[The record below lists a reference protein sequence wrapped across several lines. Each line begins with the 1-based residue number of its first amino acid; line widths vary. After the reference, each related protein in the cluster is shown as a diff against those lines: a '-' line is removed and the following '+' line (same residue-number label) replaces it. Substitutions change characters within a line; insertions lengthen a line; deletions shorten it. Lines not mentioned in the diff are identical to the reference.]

1 MVKAINGQSQYF
13 RFQIF
18 CGHKSPI
25 CIWSNPSTSWG
36 TRSAVNG
43 HFQSKIGGLGKR
55 KDINIV
61 MNSVLQEKCILKG
74 CSPCHLCLRIF
85 QRWGCR
91 EWRWPGLVEGKQR
104 ILPDFLRKAEFSLF
118 CFLSQ
123 HLVEQR
129 ARPRM
134 AAYAFCHQSIRS
146 SSEMY
151 FPFSFTA
158 CFGTINNI
166 SILHNL

>member
-118 CFLSQ
+118 FFKSAPGGTKSKAKNGSLCIL
-123 HLVEQR
+123 
-129 ARPRM
+129 
-134 AAYAFCHQSIRS
+134 
-146 SSEMY
+146 SSEHQK
-151 FPFSFTA
+151 FFWNVLSVF
-158 CFGTINNI
+158 
-166 SILHNL
+166 LHSMFWHY